1 MNWKIAPF
9 IKTTSSIWISL
20 VFCLAL
26 ACNQK
31 PSSEETD
38 AAAKGTDSM
47 MIRTDTAKVKF
58 TTAMVDNRKDPNCGM
73 PVTAGIEDTV
83 HYNGKVYGFCSEE
96 CKDAFLKN
104 PVELAKN
111 ADLKP

>member
-1 MNWKIAPF
+1 MRFPLLIC
-9 IKTTSSIWISL
+9 IICSMTI
-20 VFCLAL
+20 
-26 ACNQK
+26 ACNQHSK
-31 PSSEETD
+31 SAVDE
-38 AAAKGTDSM
+38 AAVKSTDSM
-47 MIRTDTAKVKF
+47 MVRTDTTKVKY

-83 HYNGKVYGFCSEE
+83 HYKGKVYGFCSEE
-96 CKDAFLKN
+96 CKAAFLKN